1 MNYSNLTMKSI
12 LWAFFFLLAS
22 SHLAAKNEN
31 WVTIKAEK
39 GDGIIFLLSKFNL
52 YGYQCNEQQF
62 YKLNNLKPTSHL
74 IIGKSYKLP
83 ILKYKYNGKSIRS
96 TIKKNDWEKA
106 IRIKTYNEI
115 LFDAGLR
122 KKSFLKDLE
131 LWVPYHELKCP
142 NEKPKITH
150 GKNIFP
156 IFGPKYKKVKPVSKK
171 LSGKVFYIIGGH
183 GGPDPGAIG
192 KRGKHKLCEDEY
204 GYDVALRLAHKLIA
218 NGAVAHVILRD
229 PNDGIRDGKFL
240 KCDSDEIYLGK
251 KKILRSQI
259 PRLEQ
264 RADIV
269 NDLFLTYKK
278 RGISNRNQVAI
289 MLHIDSRN
297 VKSRTDVFFYHAPNA
312 LESKKIATQ
321 LYNTFKAKYKKFQ
334 ATKSYKGSVTA
345 RDLYMLMNLKPRAVY
360 LELAN
365 IRNATDQKR
374 LILSENRD
382 ALAKWIMDGLIEYYH

>member
-1 MNYSNLTMKSI
+1 MKS
-12 LWAFFFLLAS
+12 LFGLLLFLLS
-22 SHLAAKNEN
+22 VTHLSAKGEN
-31 WVTIKAEK
+31 WVTSKAEK
-39 GDGIIFLLSKFNL
+39 GDGIIVLLSKYDLF
-52 YGYQCNEQQF
+52 GYECNEKKF
-62 YKLNNLKPTSHL
+62 YKLNNLKPNSKL
-74 IIGKSYKLP
+74 IIGKEYKLP

-122 KKSFLKDLE
+122 KTSFLKDMV

-142 NEKPKITH
+142 NEKPKIVNTP
-150 GKNIFP
+150 NSFP
-156 IFGPKYKKVKPVSKK
+156 IFGPKYQKVKTISQK
-171 LSGKVFYIIGGH
+171 LKGKVFYIMGGH

-192 KRGKHKLCEDEY
+192 KRGNHKLCEDEY
-204 GYDVALRLAHKLIA
+204 GYDVALRLARHLIA

-229 PNDGIRDGKFL
+229 PNDGIRDEKFL
-240 KCDSDEIYLGK
+240 NCDSDEIYLGK
-251 KKILRSQI
+251 KKVLRSQI
-259 PRLEQ
+259 PRLKQ

-278 RGISNRNQVAI
+278 RGVSNRNQVAI

-297 VKSRTDVFFYHAPNA
+297 TRSRTDVFFYHAPNA
-312 LESKKIATQ
+312 TESKKIATQ

-334 ATKSYKGSVTA
+334 STKKYKGTVSA

-365 IRNATDQKR
+365 IRNTADQKR

-382 ALAKWIMDGLIEYYH
+382 ALAKWITDGLIEYY

>member
-1 MNYSNLTMKSI
+1 MKS
-12 LWAFFFLLAS
+12 LFGLLLFLLS
-22 SHLAAKNEN
+22 VTHLSAKGEN
-31 WVTIKAEK
+31 WVTSKAEK
-39 GDGIIFLLSKFNL
+39 GDGIIVLLSKYDLF
-52 YGYQCNEQQF
+52 GYECNEKKF
-62 YKLNNLKPTSHL
+62 YKLNNLKPNSKL
-74 IIGKSYKLP
+74 IIGKEYKLP

-122 KKSFLKDLE
+122 KTSFLKDMV

-142 NEKPKITH
+142 NEKPKIVKTP
-150 GKNIFP
+150 NSFP
-156 IFGPKYKKVKPVSKK
+156 IFGSKYQKVKPVSQK
-171 LSGKVFYIIGGH
+171 LKGKVFYIIGGH

-192 KRGKHKLCEDEY
+192 KRGNHKLCEDEY

-229 PNDGIRDGKFL
+229 PNDGIRDEKFL
-240 KCDSDEIYLGK
+240 QCDSDEIYLGK
-251 KKILRSQI
+251 KKVLRSQI
-259 PRLEQ
+259 PRLKQ

-297 VKSRTDVFFYHAPNA
+297 TRSRTDVFFYHAPNA
-312 LESKKIATQ
+312 TESKKIATQ

-334 ATKSYKGSVTA
+334 STKKYKGTVSA

-365 IRNATDQKR
+365 IRNTADQKR

-382 ALAKWIMDGLIEYYH
+382 ALAKWITDGLIEYY

>member
-1 MNYSNLTMKSI
+1 MRTSI
-12 LWAFFFLLAS
+12 WVIILLLS
-22 SHLAAKNEN
+22 TTHLSAKDAD
-31 WVTIKAEK
+31 WVTTKAEK
-39 GDGIIFLLSKFNL
+39 GEGIIAFLSKYNL
-52 YGYQCNEQQF
+52 FGYECNEKKF
-62 YKLNNLKPTSHL
+62 YKLNKLKPSSKL
-74 IIGKSYKLP
+74 IIGKKYKLP
-83 ILKYKYNGKSIRS
+83 ILKYKYNGISIRS

-122 KKSFLKDLE
+122 KTSFLKDKE

-142 NEKPKITH
+142 NEKPKITASS
-150 GKNIFP
+150 NSFP
-156 IFGPKYKKVKPVSKK
+156 IFGAKYQKVNKISQK

-183 GGPDPGAIG
+183 GGPDPGAVG
-192 KRGKHKLCEDEY
+192 KRGNHKLCEDEY

-218 NGAVAHVILRD
+218 NGAIAHVILRD
-229 PNDGIRDGKFL
+229 PNDGIRDEKFL

-251 KKILRSQI
+251 KKVLRSQI
-259 PRLEQ
+259 PRLKQ
-264 RADIV
+264 RVNIV

-278 RGISNRNQVAI
+278 RGVSNRNQVAL

-297 VKSRTDVFFYHAPNA
+297 TKSRTDVFFYHAPEA
-312 LESKKIATQ
+312 KESKKIANQ

-334 ATKSYKGSVTA
+334 ATKNYKGSVTS
-345 RDLYMLMNLKPRAVY
+345 RDLYVLMNLKSRAVY

-365 IRNATDQKR
+365 IRNASDQKR

-382 ALAKWIMDGLIEYYH
+382 ALAKWITDGLIDYYN

>member
-1 MNYSNLTMKSI
+1 MKS
-12 LWAFFFLLAS
+12 LFGLLLFLLS
-22 SHLAAKNEN
+22 VTHLSAKGEN
-31 WVTIKAEK
+31 WVTSKAEK
-39 GDGIIFLLSKFNL
+39 GDGIIVLLSKYDLF
-52 YGYQCNEQQF
+52 GYECNEQKF
-62 YKLNNLKPTSHL
+62 YKLNNLKPNSKL
-74 IIGKSYKLP
+74 IIGKEYKLP

-122 KKSFLKDLE
+122 KTSFLKDMV

-142 NEKPKITH
+142 NEKPKIVKTP
-150 GKNIFP
+150 NSFP
-156 IFGPKYKKVKPVSKK
+156 IFGSKYQKVKPVSQK
-171 LSGKVFYIIGGH
+171 LKGKVFYIIGGH

-192 KRGKHKLCEDEY
+192 KRGNHKLCEDEY

-229 PNDGIRDGKFL
+229 PNDGIRDEKFL
-240 KCDSDEIYLGK
+240 QCDSDEIYLGK
-251 KKILRSQI
+251 KKVLRSQI
-259 PRLEQ
+259 PRLKQ

-278 RGISNRNQVAI
+278 RGVSNRNQVAI

-297 VKSRTDVFFYHAPNA
+297 TRSRTDVFFYHAPNA
-312 LESKKIATQ
+312 TESKKIATQ

-334 ATKSYKGSVTA
+334 STKKYKGTVSA

-365 IRNATDQKR
+365 IRNTADQKR

-382 ALAKWIMDGLIEYYH
+382 ALAKWITDGLIEYY

>member
-1 MNYSNLTMKSI
+1 MKTSI
-12 LWAFFFLLAS
+12 WVLLFLLSAT
-22 SHLAAKNEN
+22 HLSAKDEK
-31 WVTIKAEK
+31 WVTSKAEK
-39 GDGIIFLLSKFNL
+39 GDGIIVFLTKYDLF
-52 YGYQCNEQQF
+52 GYECNEKKF
-62 YKLNNLKPTSHL
+62 YKLNNLKPNSKL
-74 IIGKSYKLP
+74 IIGRDYKLP
-83 ILKYKYNGKSIRS
+83 ILIYKYNGKSIRS
-96 TIKKNDWEKA
+96 TIKKDDWEKA

-122 KKSFLKDLE
+122 KMSFLKDKK

-142 NEKPKITH
+142 NEKPKIVNTP
-150 GKNIFP
+150 NSFP
-156 IFGPKYKKVKPVSKK
+156 IFGPKYQKVKTISQK
-171 LSGKVFYIIGGH
+171 LKGKVFYIMGGH

-192 KRGKHKLCEDEY
+192 KRGSHKLCEDEY

-229 PNDGIRDGKFL
+229 PNDGIRDEKFL
-240 KCDSDEIYLGK
+240 KCDSDEVYLGK
-251 KKILRSQI
+251 KKVLRSQI
-259 PRLEQ
+259 PRLKQ

-278 RGISNRNQVAI
+278 RGVSSRNQIAI

-297 VKSRTDVFFYHAPNA
+297 THSRTDVFFYHAPKA
-312 LESKKIATQ
+312 TESKKIATQ

-334 ATKSYKGSVTA
+334 STKKYKGSVSA

-365 IRNATDQKR
+365 IRNAADQKR
-374 LILSENRD
+374 LILAENRD
-382 ALAKWIMDGLIEYYH
+382 ALAKWITDGLIEYY

>member
-1 MNYSNLTMKSI
+1 MKTSF
-12 LWAFFFLLAS
+12 WALLFLFS
-22 SHLAAKNEN
+22 VSHLSAKDEQ
-31 WVTIKAEK
+31 WVTSKAEK
-39 GDGIIFLLSKFNL
+39 GDGIIVFLSKYDLF
-52 YGYQCNEQQF
+52 GYECNEKKF
-62 YKLNNLKPTSHL
+62 YELNHLKPNSKLH
-74 IIGKSYKLP
+74 IGKVYKLP
-83 ILKYKYNGKSIRS
+83 ILKYKYNGISIRS
-96 TIKKNDWEKA
+96 TIKKDDWEKA

-122 KKSFLKDLE
+122 KTSFLKDKE

-142 NEKPKITH
+142 NEKPKIT
-150 GKNIFP
+150 NTPNSFP
-156 IFGPKYKKVKPVSKK
+156 IFGPKYQKVKLVSQK
-171 LSGKVFYIIGGH
+171 LKGKVFYIVGGH

-204 GYDVALRLAHKLIA
+204 GYDVALRLARKLIA

-240 KCDSDEIYLGK
+240 KCDSDEVYLGK

-259 PRLEQ
+259 PRLKQ

-278 RGISNRNQVAI
+278 RGISNRNQIAI
-289 MLHIDSRN
+289 MLHIDSR
-297 VKSRTDVFFYHAPNA
+297 STRARTDVFFYHAPKA
-312 LESKKIATQ
+312 KESKKIAQQ

-334 ATKSYKGSVTA
+334 ATKSYKGSVSA

-365 IRNATDQKR
+365 IRNAADQKR

-382 ALAKWIMDGLIEYYH
+382 ALAKWIMDGLIDYYY